1 MPNETIETSETTA
14 PAADAA
20 SLNPYTYMQNR
31 ELSWLNFNDRVLSEA
46 QDPTVPLLERLRFV
60 QIFVSN
66 LDEFFRVRVGSL
78 IDMVPAGDAYHDSK
92 TGWTAEEQLQHIY
105 START
110 LCAKKDRVYFH
121 LEHKLRHQDIW
132 HLSYDELTDDEQEYI
147 EHHFQNHIL
156 PLLSPLIID
165 AHHPFPH
172 LRNKKIEVGV
182 VLKDQA
188 GRKVFAII
196 PIPDSLPDVI
206 YLPSRHNLRYISTED
221 VVFDYADIIFDTY
234 AIVEKVKMSITRNA
248 DIHADDEDFE
258 INDDF
263 RSIMRDMLKRR
274 KRLAPLRLE
283 LSNLV
288 SDECYNFLKKK
299 LRLADA
305 QIFYVKAPMRLSY
318 AYPIADKLNDE
329 QKAELLYH
337 PFVPQIPDSVNMK
350 RKMEPQVKDHDI
362 LLSFPYESMDPFIKM
377 VSEAADDPSVRAIAI
392 TIYRLS
398 SKSKLVE
405 AICRAA
411 ENGKNVTTLI
421 ELRARFDEQNNIDW
435 SERLE
440 NAGCT
445 VIYGTPGFKVHSKIC
460 LITRERNGEITYQT
474 QIGTGNYN
482 EKTATLYTD
491 LSLLTAD
498 QAIGLDAMHFF
509 QNMGLEKLNA
519 KYDQLI
525 VSPSTLKSTVLKLM
539 DEQIAKGGEGEMF
552 FKLNSLTD
560 VDIIKKLK
568 EASCAGVKI
577 QMIIRGICCIVPGIP
592 GVTENITVRSVV
604 GRYLEHSR
612 IYRFGADSDQKMYI
626 ASADFMTRNT
636 ERRVEVGAPILDP
649 AVREKIN
656 RLVDIMLHDTSKA
669 RLLGSDKHYHQI
681 VNAKGEPLPPFNCQQ
696 AQMDEAIKHSFQNQ
710 NVQMPASPAK
720 TKKKTSIFSKL
731 FHHGE

>member
-1 MPNETIETSETTA
+1 MPNENLTSAAKA
-14 PAADAA
+14 P
-20 SLNPYTYMQNR
+20 SVSPYDFMQNR

-46 QDPTVPLLERLRFV
+46 QDPSVPLLERLRFV

-92 TGWTAEEQLQHIY
+92 TGWTADEQLQHIY
-105 START
+105 RASRT

-147 EHHFQNHIL
+147 EQHFQNHIL

-172 LRNKKIEVGV
+172 LQNKKIEIGV

-188 GRKVFAII
+188 ERKVFAII

-206 YLPSRHNLRYISTED
+206 YLPSRHALRYISTED

-234 AIVEKVKMSITRNA
+234 TIVEKVKMSITRNA

-263 RSIMRDMLKRR
+263 RTVMRDMLKRR

-283 LSNLV
+283 LSNTI
-288 SDECYNFLKKK
+288 SDTCYDFLKKK

-305 QIFYVKAPMRLSY
+305 QIFYVKSPMRLGY

-329 QKAELLYH
+329 QKANLLYA
-337 PFVPQIPDSVNMK
+337 PFSPLIPASVNM
-350 RKMEPQVKDHDI
+350 RQKMEPQIESRDI
-362 LLSFPYESMDPFIKM
+362 LLSFPYDAMDPFVKM

-398 SKSKLVE
+398 SKSKLVD

-411 ENGKNVTTLI
+411 ENGKNITTLI

-440 NAGCT
+440 NSGCT

-460 LITRERNGEITYQT
+460 LITREKNGEITYQT

-482 EKTATLYTD
+482 EKTAALYTD
-491 LSLLTAD
+491 LSLLTANP
-498 QAIGLDAMHFF
+498 AIGLDAMRFF

-519 KYDQLI
+519 KYNKLI

-539 DEQIAKGGEGEMF
+539 DEQITRGSEGEMF

-560 VDIIKKLK
+560 VDIIQKLK
-568 EASCAGVKI
+568 EASCAGVKVN
-577 QMIIRGICCIVPGIP
+577 MIIRGICCIVPGIP
-592 GVTENITVRSVV
+592 GVTENINVRSVV

-612 IYRFGADSDQKMYI
+612 IYRFGAGETQKMYI

-636 ERRVEVGAPILDP
+636 ERRVEVGAPILDQGI
-649 AVREKIN
+649 RDQIN
-656 RLVDIMLHDTSKA
+656 HIVDIMMHDTSKA
-669 RLLGSDKHYHQI
+669 RILGPDKLYHPI
-681 VNAKGEPLPPFNCQQ
+681 TDDKGAALPPYDCQQ
-696 AQMDEAIKHSFQNQ
+696 AQMDEAIQNCFRPQINRLSNGADRPKH
-710 NVQMPASPAK
+710 
-720 TKKKTSIFSKL
+720 KTSFFSRL
-731 FHHGE
+731 FHRDH

>member
-329 QKAELLYH
+329 QKAKLLYH

-377 VSEAADDPSVRAIAI
+377 VSEAADDPSVRGIAI

-539 DEQIAKGGEGEMF
+539 DEQIAKGEEGEMF

>member
-1 MPNETIETSETTA
+1 MPNENLTA
-14 PAADAA
+14 TPAAQPA
-20 SLNPYTYMQNR
+20 SPYDYMQNR

-46 QDPTVPLLERLRFV
+46 QDPSVPLLERLRFV

-92 TGWTAEEQLQHIY
+92 TGWTADEQLQHIY
-105 START
+105 RAART
-110 LCAKKDRVYFH
+110 LCTKKDRVYFH

-147 EHHFQNHIL
+147 EQHFQNHIL

-172 LRNKKIEVGV
+172 LQNKKIEIGV

-188 GRKVFAII
+188 ERKVFAII

-206 YLPSRHNLRYISTED
+206 YLPSRHALRYISTED
-221 VVFDYADIIFDTY
+221 VVCDYADIIFDTY
-234 AIVEKVKMSITRNA
+234 TIVEKVKMSITRNA

-258 INDDF
+258 VNDDF
-263 RSIMRDMLKRR
+263 RTVMRDMLKRR

-283 LSNLV
+283 LSNTV
-288 SDECYNFLKKK
+288 SDECYDFLKKK

-305 QIFYVKAPMRLSY
+305 QIFYVKSPMRLGY

-329 QKAELLYH
+329 QKADLLYA
-337 PFVPQIPDSVNMK
+337 PFSPQIPSSVNMK
-350 RKMEPQVKDHDI
+350 RKMEPQIKDHDI
-362 LLSFPYESMDPFIKM
+362 LLSFPYDSMDPFVKM
-377 VSEAADDPSVRAIAI
+377 VSEAADDPSVRSIAI

-491 LSLLTAD
+491 LSLLTANQD
-498 QAIGLDAMHFF
+498 IGADAETVFKALAMGETVENLRLLWAAPHWL
-509 QNMGLEKLNA
+509 QNRAVEM
-519 KYDQLI
+519 
-525 VSPSTLKSTVLKLM
+525 M
-539 DEQIAKGGEGEMF
+539 DNEIRIARAGGEGYVGL
-552 FKLNSLTD
+552 KLNSLTD
-560 VDIIKKLK
+560 KVLIDKLI
-568 EASCAGVKI
+568 ECSQAGVKVELV
-577 QMIIRGICCIVPGIP
+577 IRGISCLAAGIK
-592 GVTENITVRSVV
+592 GVTENIRLVSIV
-604 GRYLEHSR
+604 GRYLEHGR
-612 IYRFGADSDQKMYI
+612 IYIFGNGIRRNIYI
-626 ASADFMTRNT
+626 SSADFMTRNT
-636 ERRVEVGAPILDP
+636 TRRVEVAAPVLDN
-649 AVREKIN
+649 ALKD
-656 RLVDIMLHDTSKA
+656 RLTDYFNVQFSDNVKA
-669 RLLGSDKHYHQI
+669 RVMLSDRSYVHVSNDNMPLDAQKHFIAEAYA
-681 VNAKGEPLPPFNCQQ
+681 NAPAPKAAAEP
-696 AQMDEAIKHSFQNQ
+696 
-710 NVQMPASPAK
+710 V
-720 TKKKTSIFSKL
+720 KKKGFIAWIKSLFSRKKAKA
-731 FHHGE
+731 

>member
-1 MPNETIETSETTA
+1 MPNENLTA
-14 PAADAA
+14 TPAAQPA
-20 SLNPYTYMQNR
+20 SPYDYMQNR

-46 QDPTVPLLERLRFV
+46 QDPSVPLLERLRFV

-92 TGWTAEEQLQHIY
+92 TGWTADEQLQHIY
-105 START
+105 RAART

-147 EHHFQNHIL
+147 EQHFQNHIL

-172 LRNKKIEVGV
+172 LQNKKIEIGV

-188 GRKVFAII
+188 ERKVFAII

-206 YLPSRHNLRYISTED
+206 YLPSRHALRYISTED
-221 VVFDYADIIFDTY
+221 VVCDYADIIFDTY
-234 AIVEKVKMSITRNA
+234 TIVEKVKMSITRNA

-258 INDDF
+258 VNDDF
-263 RSIMRDMLKRR
+263 RTVMRDMLKRR

-283 LSNLV
+283 LSNTV
-288 SDECYNFLKKK
+288 SDECYDFLKKK

-305 QIFYVKAPMRLSY
+305 QIFYVKSPMRLGY

-329 QKAELLYH
+329 QKADLLYA
-337 PFVPQIPDSVNMK
+337 PFSPQIPSSVNMK
-350 RKMEPQVKDHDI
+350 RKMEPQIRDHDI
-362 LLSFPYESMDPFIKM
+362 LLSFPYDSMDPFVKM
-377 VSEAADDPSVRAIAI
+377 VSEAADDPSVRSIAI

-491 LSLLTAD
+491 LSLLTANQD
-498 QAIGLDAMHFF
+498 IGLDAMHFF

-525 VSPSTLKSTVLKLM
+525 VSPSTLKSTVLKLV
-539 DEQIAKGGEGEMF
+539 DEQIAKGKDGEMF

-560 VDIIKKLK
+560 VDIIRKLK

-577 QMIIRGICCIVPGIP
+577 NMIIRGICCIVPGIP
-592 GVTENITVRSVV
+592 GVTENINVRSVV

-612 IYRFGADSDQKMYI
+612 IYRFGAGDSQKMYI

-649 AVREKIN
+649 KIREKIN
-656 RLVDIMLHDTSKA
+656 HIVDIMLHDTSKA
-669 RLLGSDKHYHQI
+669 RILGPDKLYHPI
-681 VNAKGEPLPPFNCQQ
+681 TDAKGAPLPPYNCQEAQ
-696 AQMDEAIKHSFQNQ
+696 AKEAIANSFPVQKSRTPDASEKPKHKPSF
-710 NVQMPASPAK
+710 
-720 TKKKTSIFSKL
+720 FSRL
-731 FHHGE
+731 FQHDN